1 MYEKLL
7 NEAFES
13 SIQIAK
19 NINHEEIKLLI
30 KQEDNCNKALST
42 WLAGEIDEETFLDIL
57 ESNGHTM
64 DVSLKIFDEN
74 LKYLGV

>member
-7 NEAFES
+7 NEAFET
-13 SIQIAK
+13 SIQVAK

-30 KQEDNCNKALST
+30 KQEDNCNRALSK
-42 WLAGEIDEETFLDIL
+42 WLNGEIDEETFLDIL
-57 ESNGHTM
+57 EANGHTM

-74 LKYLGV
+74 LNYLGV